1 MRKIRGI
8 NKDKIKLNI
17 IDKEKTVGYKNYRY
31 KSHSGIV
38 GLIVFLICLIPELN
52 IDIKAAL
59 IMFPVI
65 VFLWDVITYLI
76 FIWFIKH
83 KHKQN
88 AKFSDHM
95 RD

>member
-31 KSHSGIV
+31 KSHGGIV

-65 VFLWDVITYLI
+65 FQTAKTHRLACGMKAVLI
-76 FIWFIKH
+76 FSWWDLNELMF
-83 KHKQN
+83 
-88 AKFSDHM
+88 F
-95 RD
+95 